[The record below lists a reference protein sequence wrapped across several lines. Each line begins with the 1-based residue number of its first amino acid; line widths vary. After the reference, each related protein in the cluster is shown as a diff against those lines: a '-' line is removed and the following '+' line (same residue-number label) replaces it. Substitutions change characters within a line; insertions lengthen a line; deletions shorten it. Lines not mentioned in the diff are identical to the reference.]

1 MTYYKH
7 GASLR
12 GGETTHSASKISDT
26 DVATLIMS
34 NGSDRGLPRALKTC
48 LEFMG

>member
-1 MTYYKH
+1 MTDYKH

-26 DVATLIMS
+26 DVAISRLS
-34 NGSDRGLPRALKTC
+34 L
-48 LEFMG
+48 LEPTSTTP